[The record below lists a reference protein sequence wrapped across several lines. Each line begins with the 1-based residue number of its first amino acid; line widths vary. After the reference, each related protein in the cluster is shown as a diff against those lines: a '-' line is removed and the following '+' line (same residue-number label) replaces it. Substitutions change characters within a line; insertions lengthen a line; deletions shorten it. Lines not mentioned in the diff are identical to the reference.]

1 MTRQGQFEVLWQREI
16 GWGSSGQSR
25 TGSLMPAGWTLTKFK
40 YRQED
45 TRLDPRRKPS
55 SATARGRSR
64 SSWGSRTISFRT
76 RYRTKPKEVSLSHH
90 LLQSTCSPHSLA
102 QPACPWCG
110 PPPPL
115 FTQPLGRCWSRW
127 RLPVTTPWTWWW
139 ARGMGWRC
147 STFNWHISPAIVS
160 QVYEFSDSDT
170 SIRLHCWSVSSLP
183 WERSECS
190 VLFYTQF

>member
-64 SSWGSRTISFRT
+64 SSWGSRTISFRI
-76 RYRTKPKEVSLSHH
+76 RFRTKPKKGSLSQH
-90 LLQSTCSPHSLA
+90 LLQCYLLRSFIGPTSLSMVR
-102 QPACPWCG
+102 PFP
-110 PPPPL
+110 
-115 FTQPLGRCWSRW
+115 
-127 RLPVTTPWTWWW
+127 
-139 ARGMGWRC
+139 
-147 STFNWHISPAIVS
+147 
-160 QVYEFSDSDT
+160 
-170 SIRLHCWSVSSLP
+170 SSLYP
-183 WERSECS
+183 ASGQ
-190 VLFYTQF
+190 VLVKVKAASDNPLDVMMSKGYGMEVLNIQLAYQSSHCQSSLRV